1 MLRKS
6 LFVTLIIICIAALSV
21 FVFFILNKKMPS
33 KVISTGNK
41 IATSTL
47 SKQIRMRIARSGV
60 EGARFGLVTS
70 TPIDFTTV
78 LLPGSVHDEDGF
90 AKGKIKITNLSAKP
104 LSIALGTHILSEN
117 GIEFVTKEQALVPP
131 QSFVFVSVEAVKS
144 GITGNISPQKFS
156 FADSKLKRNANAIIE
171 SEESFVGGII
181 HVGVFSEEDKIQAEI
196 NLTTEAAL
204 NGKKNLENIVGG
216 ASAAYKVGEIS
227 ITFDDSNIKTGGVI
241 AHVSSSI
248 IAVTYPDNTI
258 ANNQESIIEDYDL
271 VNGTATIVF
280 TPVEAN
286 SNVDNTAPAS
296 SGGSGSSSGS
306 VNSDSDSGD
315 ANNSP
320 SAPFVQEIP
329 VPPEEKA
336 IAACQN
342 KSTGAACQFTVP
354 EYVFTGTCSII
365 TMGIL
370 ECVPDSR

>member
-6 LFVTLIIICIAALSV
+6 FFVILVIVCIVALSV

-33 KVISTGNK
+33 KVISTGDK
-41 IATSTL
+41 IATSTS
-47 SKQIRMRIARSGV
+47 SKQIRMRISRSGA
-60 EGARFGLVTS
+60 GGTRFGLVTS
-70 TPIDFTTV
+70 TPIDFTIV

-90 AKGKIKITNLSAKP
+90 AKGKIKITNLSDKP
-104 LSIALGTHILSEN
+104 LSVALGTRILSEN
-117 GIEFVTKEQALVPP
+117 NIEFITKEQALVPP
-131 QSFVFVSVEAVKS
+131 HSFVFVLVEAVKL

-156 FADSKLKRNANAIIE
+156 FVDSKFKRNTNAIIE
-171 SEESFVGGII
+171 SEESFVGGVI
-181 HVGVFSEEDKIQAEI
+181 HVGVFTEEDKIQAEI
-196 NLTTEAAL
+196 NLTAEAAL
-204 NGKKNLENIVGG
+204 SGKKNLENVVGG

-241 AHVSSSI
+241 AYVSSSV
-248 IAVTYPDNTI
+248 IAVTYPDATI

-271 VNGTATIVF
+271 TNGTATIVF
-280 TPVEAN
+280 TPVETN
-286 SNVDNTAPAS
+286 SNISNTAPAL
-296 SGGSGSSSGS
+296 SGSSGSSSGS
-306 VNSDSDSGD
+306 ANSDSDSGV

-320 SAPFVQEIP
+320 SAPLVQEIP